1 MMHRAW
7 GASRGGYGALCM
19 LSKPKSRV
27 SLRALAGC
35 VCIALAVSGCSGQLD
50 KLLPDRSPAPQNGLT
65 IEPTAGTDTE
75 YRLGTGDKVR
85 LIVYGEPDL
94 SGEFV
99 IDGAGVVNLPLVGSV
114 RAKGSTV
121 QQFQQRVVAAFQ
133 NGYLNDP
140 KVAAEV
146 LNYRPFFITG
156 EVKQGGQFPFRSGL
170 TVQDSIAIAGG
181 YTYRADVDK
190 VYIRREGR
198 DKEIAVSMSS
208 RIPIVPGDNIR
219 IPERFF

>member
-1 MMHRAW
+1 
-7 GASRGGYGALCM
+7 M
-19 LSKPKSRV
+19 LSKRNGRLRPLLKAMCLGAAIV
-27 SLRALAGC
+27 IGGCNGQIDNSLL
-35 VCIALAVSGCSGQLD
+35 SSSNSQ
-50 KLLPDRSPAPQNGLT
+50 QNGLI
-65 IEPTAGTDTE
+65 IEPTAGSDTQ

-85 LIVYGEPDL
+85 LIVYGEPEL

-99 IDGAGVVNLPLVGSV
+99 IDGAGVVNLPLIGSV
-114 RAKGSTV
+114 RAKGTTV
-121 QQFQQRVVAAFQ
+121 QQFQQRVVDAFK

-156 EVKQGGQFPFRSGL
+156 EIKQGGQYPFRSGL

-181 YTYRADVDK
+181 YTYRADIDK

-198 DKEIAVSMSS
+198 DKEIAVSLKS
-208 RIPIVPGDNIR
+208 RVPIVPGDNIR
-219 IPERFF
+219 IPERYF

>member
-1 MMHRAW
+1 
-7 GASRGGYGALCM
+7 M
-19 LSKPKSRV
+19 LSKRKGSVRPILSV
-27 SLRALAGC
+27 LGLGAAVIIGGCNGQVDNSLL
-35 VCIALAVSGCSGQLD
+35 SSSSEQ
-50 KLLPDRSPAPQNGLT
+50 QNGLV
-65 IEPTAGTDTE
+65 IEPTAGTDTQ

-85 LIVYGEPDL
+85 LIVYGEPEL

-99 IDGAGVVNLPLVGSV
+99 IDGAGVVNIPLIGSV
-114 RAKGSTV
+114 RAKGTTV
-121 QQFQQRVVAAFQ
+121 QQFQQAVVTAFK

-156 EVKQGGQFPFRSGL
+156 EVKQGGQYPFRSGL

-181 YTYRADVDK
+181 YTYRADIDK

-198 DKEIAVSMSS
+198 DKEIAVSLKS
-208 RIPIVPGDNIR
+208 RVPIVPGDNIR
-219 IPERFF
+219 IPERYF

>member
-1 MMHRAW
+1 
-7 GASRGGYGALCM
+7 M
-19 LSKPKSRV
+19 LSKRKGHVR
-27 SLRALAGC
+27 SLFKAMCLGAAIVIGGC
-35 VCIALAVSGCSGQLD
+35 NGQIDNSLLSSGSNQ
-50 KLLPDRSPAPQNGLT
+50 QNGLI
-65 IEPTAGTDTE
+65 IEPTAGSDTQ

-85 LIVYGEPDL
+85 LIVYGEPEL

-99 IDGAGVVNLPLVGSV
+99 IDGAGVVNLPLIGSV
-114 RAKGSTV
+114 RAKGTTV
-121 QQFQQRVVAAFQ
+121 QQFQQRVVDAFK

-156 EVKQGGQFPFRSGL
+156 EIKQGGQYPFRSGL

-181 YTYRADVDK
+181 YTYRADIDK

-198 DKEIAVSMSS
+198 DKEIAVSLKS
-208 RIPIVPGDNIR
+208 RVPIVPGDNIR
-219 IPERFF
+219 IPERYF